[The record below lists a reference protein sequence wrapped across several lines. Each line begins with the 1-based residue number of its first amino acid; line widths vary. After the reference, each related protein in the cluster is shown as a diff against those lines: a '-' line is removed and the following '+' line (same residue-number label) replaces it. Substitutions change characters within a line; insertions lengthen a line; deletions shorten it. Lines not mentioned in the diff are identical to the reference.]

1 MFELLHYCYIVL
13 QSHGLFNCYCP
24 RSTA

>member
-24 RSTA
+24 RRTA